1 LLGRLHTHGRWR
13 GIALAAGQA
22 IGVLTQRVDRPV
34 GTTAQHG
41 AGPLLGELGQVG
53 GLLIGTGL
61 LLGGLRPGAL
71 ATLGAEV
78 LLKAGLLSGLLL
90 GLGLLIVP
98 LGVLPGLSLSG
109 VRVWV

>member
-1 LLGRLHTHGRWR
+1 
-13 GIALAAGQA
+13 
-22 IGVLTQRVDRPV
+22 
-34 GTTAQHG
+34 
-41 AGPLLGELGQVG
+41 
-53 GLLIGTGL
+53 
-61 LLGGLRPGAL
+61 LGGLRPGAL
-71 ATLGAEV
+71 AALGAEV